1 MGHVVKSIMGGGS
14 KKESSTQTSNNTQQ
28 SFLMGNKD
36 YQKYTNQAVSEIGN
50 IAITPQQMAEMPEQ
64 ERQALQNLMQGQNY
78 DYLQQAQK
86 TMGAY
91 GSSQMGEGQK
101 NVSGAT
107 DILSRLQNMD
117 YSQAIKDE
125 MNSDLVNS
133 QISQMKSDV
142 NDTVMQNLHGIDQSA
157 TASGNVGSSR
167 AGVMSGVA
175 IGQGAKAVASGSVQY
190 RTAEEAAATQRIR
203 DYFNIQSTTAGQLAG
218 IGQNQMQMGMSGFN
232 TAVGYG
238 SQYTTGQLQNQQ
250 NAVNAGN
257 MIRNFNQQRLDLDW
271 NNQRIMSSPTLARLQ
286 IANATLLPMANL
298 SQTSN
303 GTTTTTQYVPQQG
316 MLSGLM
322 GMGGMVAGNYL
333 TSGQGANESY
343 ADFTGRQG
351 NNQMMG
357 GMVGA
362 IGGKLISS
370 F

>member
-36 YQKYTNQAVSEIGN
+36 YQKYTNQGVSEIGN
-50 IAITPQQMAEMPEQ
+50 ISITPQQMAEMPDQ

-91 GSSQMGEGQK
+91 GSSQMGEGQR
-101 NVSGAT
+101 NVSSAT

-125 MNSDLVNS
+125 MNNDLVNS

-142 NDTVMQNLHGIDQSA
+142 NDTVMQNLHGIDQGA
-157 TASGNVGSSR
+157 TSTGNVGSSR

-218 IGQNQMQMGMSGFN
+218 IGQNQVQMGMSGFN

-238 SQYTTGQLQNQQ
+238 SQYTAGQLQNQQ

-257 MIRNFNQQRLDLDW
+257 MIRNYNQQRLDLDW
-271 NNQRIMSSPTLARLQ
+271 NNQRIMSAPTLARLQ

-316 MLSGLM
+316 MLGGLM
-322 GMGGMVAGNYL
+322 GMGGMALGSYL
-333 TSGQGANESY
+333 TPSSASAETAGQNM
-343 ADFTGRQG
+343 Q
-351 NNQMMG
+351 MG
-357 GMVGA
+357 GMFGA
-362 IGGKLISS
+362 MGGRLLSS